1 MLEALNLVFEPMPG
15 VHAHIILDVKFYV
28 LVSQGGTVHL
38 LATIREV
45 VGEEEEEEEATLRTG
60 EEVSILIVAVVVAG
74 VEEGEAIV
82 EAEQVEVVETVIETE
97 GDQWKTSRNQTLVRC
112 AIIDKLDR
120 QSV

>member
-1 MLEALNLVFEPMPG
+1 MPG